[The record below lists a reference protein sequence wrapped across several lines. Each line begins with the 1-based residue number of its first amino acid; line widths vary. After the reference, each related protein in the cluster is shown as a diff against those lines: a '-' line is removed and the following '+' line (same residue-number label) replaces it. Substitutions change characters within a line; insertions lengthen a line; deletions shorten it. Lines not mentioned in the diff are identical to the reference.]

1 MGKTS
6 LSPSLRT
13 RTNAEAA
20 AAAAAAPGAQ
30 PTDFGVVQAASHQA
44 RLGPERPSRTG
55 VTAEAAASRGE
66 IIDVRQSWLAL
77 SLSESH
83 LKFLGTLLDR

>member
-13 RTNAEAA
+13 GTKAEAA
-20 AAAAAAPGAQ
+20 AETAVAAAAAPGAQ
-30 PTDFGVVQAASHQA
+30 PTDFGAVQAASHQA
-44 RLGPERPSRTG
+44 RLGPERPGRTG
-55 VTAEAAASRGE
+55 VTAEAAAPGGG

-77 SLSESH
+77 SRR
-83 LKFLGTLLDR
+83 TLLLR